1 MSGQPPG
8 PKSDSSLRQVA
19 VIGPGESADP
29 DDLAAARE
37 VGVLLARRRV
47 VVVCGGLGGVME
59 AAAQGVAEAGGF
71 SLGILPGS
79 DPSSANR
86 FLNLALPTGLGEAR
100 NALVIRAAQGV
111 ISVGGS
117 WGTLSELALARASG
131 RPVISLRGWRLLDGR
146 GRALPMETADSPAA
160 AVGRMLELL
169 GGV

>member
-1 MSGQPPG
+1 
-8 PKSDSSLRQVA
+8 
-19 VIGPGESADP
+19 
-29 DDLAAARE
+29 
-37 VGVLLARRRV
+37 
-47 VVVCGGLGGVME
+47 ME